1 MTDATGSNPLPVV
14 AFGLIL
20 LASLA
25 ALAKVNVMRTAR
37 DRD

>member
-1 MTDATGSNPLPVV
+1 MSFGGSNPLPTV

-25 ALAKVNVMRTAR
+25 GLAFANVKASRSR
-37 DRD
+37 S